1 MHPVGLQPRVDAGR
15 ISGMVRAMNDAP
27 TQEAGGS
34 PQGRRRRARLATV
47 VASGAVLALV
57 LAGCASSPSG
67 RSAGNYKRPGP
78 VGAARTQPPPQPAGV
93 PPVVA
98 RTGPA
103 DPSER
108 DGPPPASESPGAAV
122 LAALPEPEPQ
132 VEPIRQGGP
141 NKPYTVMGQSY
152 EPLVDDVPL
161 KQKGMASWYG
171 KKFHGRRTAS
181 GEVFNMY
188 GISAAHRTLPI
199 PSYAR
204 VTDVATGKAV
214 VVRVNDPGPFHGGRL
229 LDLSYGA
236 AVKLGVHLKG
246 GAEVEIERI
255 TFDDIRT
262 GAWRRDGDGDGD
274 DRAVARAE
282 APPPPAPVLT
292 DLPAAGVP
300 LAVVAPPTP
309 QEAKPVA
316 GTFTPFQR
324 GFWVQIAALSK
335 RDGVEKLQQRIAQ
348 ELSALQPLLA
358 VFQESALFKLQ
369 VGPYATREQ
378 ALAAADQARGALS
391 VSPLVI
397 ERR

>member
-1 MHPVGLQPRVDAGR
+1 M
-15 ISGMVRAMNDAP
+15 IDAP
-27 TQEAGGS
+27 TPHAGRG
-34 PQGRRRRARLATV
+34 PQGQ
-47 VASGAVLALV
+47 GQGVLALALV
-57 LAGCASSPSG
+57 VVLAFGLAGCASSPSG
-67 RSAGNYKRPGP
+67 RPVGSYKRPGTS
-78 VGAARTQPPPQPAGV
+78 GTSGGARTVPQPPQPPGV

-98 RTGPA
+98 RAGAA
-103 DPSER
+103 DPAER
-108 DGPPPASESPGAAV
+108 DGPPPASESPGTAV

-141 NKPYTVMGQSY
+141 NKPYTVLGQSY

-161 KQKGMASWYG
+161 KQKGMVSWYG

-181 GEVFNMY
+181 GELFNMY

-204 VTDVATGKAV
+204 VTEVATGKSV
-214 VVRVNDPGPFHGGRL
+214 IVRVNDRGPFHSNRVM
-229 LDLSYGA
+229 DLSYGA

-246 GAEVEIERI
+246 STEVEIERI

-262 GAWRRDGDGDGD
+262 GAWRREGD
-274 DRAVARAE
+274 DIAVARAE

-292 DLPAAGVP
+292 DLPA
-300 LAVVAPPTP
+300 VASTPTP

-358 VFQESALFKLQ
+358 VFQESSLFKLQ